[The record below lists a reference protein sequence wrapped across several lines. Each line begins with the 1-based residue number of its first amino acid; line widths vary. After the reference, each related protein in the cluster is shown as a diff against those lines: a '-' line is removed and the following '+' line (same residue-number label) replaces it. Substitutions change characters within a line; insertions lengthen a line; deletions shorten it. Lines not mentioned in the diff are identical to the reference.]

1 MNNTIQIAVKDETF
15 AGKILNEIYL
25 EFQQENVSVEEIITL
40 RVLNEV
46 NEYNKKLPAYF
57 NGLVEP
63 TDAEKT
69 LNGYKIKPNK
79 IIDSEKQVYVALN
92 AFLTNGYFVLIDNI
106 QAETLEQEILLTNK
120 TTVSFVKLTPLVG
133 G

>member
-25 EFQQENVSVEEIITL
+25 EFQQENVSVEEIIAL

-92 AFLTNGYFVLIDNI
+92 AFLKNGYFVLIDNI